1 MTTTTLPLTLEEANH
16 IRLKQGEFFG
26 YPKCCVHSFI
36 NYMSG
41 KGKRTP
47 LQNKTSHP
55 EGFIPCHK
63 HATQIHMGEITV
75 IDIIQ
80 VKKRICSIPFTC
92 KKTCKYYIE
101 IEKNDEFKEWMN
113 TK

>member
-1 MTTTTLPLTLEEANH
+1 
-16 IRLKQGEFFG
+16 
-26 YPKCCVHSFI
+26 
-36 NYMSG
+36 
-41 KGKRTP
+41 
-47 LQNKTSHP
+47 
-55 EGFIPCHK
+55 
-63 HATQIHMGEITV
+63 MGEITV

>member
-47 LQNKTSHP
+47 LQNKTSHLKDLYHVINMQLK
-55 EGFIPCHK
+55 FIW
-63 HATQIHMGEITV
+63 
-75 IDIIQ
+75 
-80 VKKRICSIPFTC
+80 
-92 KKTCKYYIE
+92 
-101 IEKNDEFKEWMN
+101 EK
-113 TK
+113 